1 MLAIIVD
8 IEARP
13 GQGDAL
19 RAALLTQGENSKK
32 HEEGC
37 RYFDLCVN
45 PENSEQ
51 FMLYELYNDE
61 AAIEAHRATDY
72 YIAFREAT
80 EPLVKS
86 RDLRLWTRL

>member
-13 GQGDAL
+13 GQGEAL
-19 RAALLTQGENSKK
+19 RAALLKQGENSKQ
-32 HEEGC
+32 HETGC
-37 RYFDLCVN
+37 RHFDLCVN

-51 FMLYELYNDE
+51 FMLYELYDDE
-61 AAIEAHRATDY
+61 DAIEAHRTTDY

-80 EPLVKS
+80 EPLVKN
-86 RDLRLWTRL
+86 RDLRLWTRV